1 MASREQ
7 DIESF
12 AQIRVVGVG
21 GGGSNAVNRMVEAGL
36 RGVEFISVN
45 TDAQAL
51 MLSKAPLRLRIGDKL
66 TRGLGSGGNPAIGCK
81 AAEESHDELHE
92 ILKGSDMVFLTAG
105 MGGGTGTGAS
115 PIIAGIARELGAL
128 TIGVVTRPFGFEGA
142 QRAKA
147 AEEGLSKLR
156 EQVHTL
162 IVVPND
168 RLLQIVDKKASI
180 ETAFRV
186 ADDILRQAV
195 QGVSEI
201 ITVPGLINV
210 DFNDVR
216 AVMDEGG
223 SALMGIGRASG
234 DNRAIEAAQ
243 KAISSPLLDVTIDGA
258 HGVLFNICGAPG
270 LTLFEVEQ
278 AASAIRERIDP
289 NANIRFGAVL
299 DEGMGDEVEIT
310 VIATGFTAE
319 ARTQARP
326 YAAHP
331 RKTIDFPVRSFESED
346 LDIPSF
352 LRRRQQS

>member
-1 MASREQ
+1 
-7 DIESF
+7 
-12 AQIRVVGVG
+12 
-21 GGGSNAVNRMVEAGL
+21 
-36 RGVEFISVN
+36 
-45 TDAQAL
+45 
-51 MLSKAPLRLRIGDKL
+51 
-66 TRGLGSGGNPAIGCK
+66 
-81 AAEESHDELHE
+81 
-92 ILKGSDMVFLTAG
+92 
-105 MGGGTGTGAS
+105 
-115 PIIAGIARELGAL
+115 L
-128 TIGVVTRPFGFEGA
+128 TIGVVTRPFSFEGV

-147 AEEGLSKLR
+147 AEEGLTKLK

-195 QGVSEI
+195 QGVSEV

-210 DFNDVR
+210 DFADVR
-216 AVMDEGG
+216 AVMAEGG

-258 HGVLFNICGAPG
+258 RGVLFNISGAPG

-278 AASAIRERIDP
+278 AASVIRERVDP

-299 DEGMGDEVEIT
+299 DEGMGEEVQIT
-310 VIATGFTAE
+310 VIATGFIAE
-319 ARTQARP
+319 ARAQARP

-331 RKTIDFPVRSFESED
+331 RKTIDFPVRPFENED
-346 LDIPSF
+346 LDIPAF
-352 LRRRQQS
+352 LRRQK

>member
-1 MASREQ
+1 MASVNQ
-7 DIESF
+7 DLESV

-36 RGVEFISVN
+36 RGVEFVAVN

-51 MLSKAPLRLRIGDKL
+51 MLAKAPLRLQIGDKL
-66 TRGLGSGGNPAIGCK
+66 TRGLGSGGNPNVGAK
-81 AAEESHDELHE
+81 AAEESHDEIVE
-92 ILKGSDMVFLTAG
+92 VLKGSDMVFLTAG
-105 MGGGTGTGAS
+105 MGGGTGTGAG
-115 PIIAGIARELGAL
+115 PVIASIARELGAL
-128 TIGVVTRPFGFEGA
+128 TIGVVTKPFGFEGV
-142 QRAKA
+142 QRAKS
-147 AEEGLSKLR
+147 AEEGLAKLK

-210 DFNDVR
+210 DFADVR
-216 AVMDEGG
+216 AVMAEGG

-234 DNRAIEAAQ
+234 DNRATEAAQ

-278 AASAIRERIDP
+278 AASVIRERVDAG
-289 NANIRFGAVL
+289 ANIRFGAVL

-310 VIATGFTAE
+310 VIATGFNAE
-319 ARTQARP
+319 ARTQTRP

-331 RKTIDFPVRSFESED
+331 RKTIEFPVRSFENED
-346 LDIPSF
+346 LDIPAF
-352 LRRRQQS
+352 LRRQK